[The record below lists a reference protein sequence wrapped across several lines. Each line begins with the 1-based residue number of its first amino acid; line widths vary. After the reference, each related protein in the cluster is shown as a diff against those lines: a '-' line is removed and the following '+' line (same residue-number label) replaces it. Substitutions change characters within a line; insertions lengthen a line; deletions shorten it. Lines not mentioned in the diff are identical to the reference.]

1 MRSSV
6 DMVITQRQFW
16 ELSRR
21 YRLSPRQRDIARAI
35 LSGALH
41 IEDLSRTRGINP
53 RTLASQLYRINKK
66 MHSGSLAEVLY
77 LFVRDAKDVGP

>member
-1 MRSSV
+1 M

-16 ELSRR
+16 ELSQR

-53 RTLASQLYRINKK
+53 RTLASQLYRMNKK
-66 MHSGSLAEVLY
+66 MHSGSLIEILY
-77 LFVRDAKDVGP
+77 LFVRDAKDIDP

>member
-1 MRSSV
+1 V

-16 ELSRR
+16 ELCQR
-21 YRLSPRQRDIARAI
+21 YRLSPRQREIARAI

-41 IEDLSRTRGINP
+41 IKDLRHTRGINP

-77 LFVRDAKDVGP
+77 LFVRDAKDIGP

>member
-1 MRSSV
+1 V
-6 DMVITQRQFW
+6 DMVITQREFW
-16 ELSRR
+16 ELSQR
-21 YRLSPRQRDIARAI
+21 YRLSPRQCDIVEAI

-66 MHSGSLAEVLY
+66 MHSGSLIEILY
-77 LFVRDAKDVGP
+77 RFGCDAKAIRP

>member
-1 MRSSV
+1 V

-16 ELSRR
+16 ELSQR
-21 YRLSPRQRDIARAI
+21 YRLSPRQCDIVQAI

-41 IEDLSRTRGINP
+41 IKDLRGTRGINP

-77 LFVRDAKDVGP
+77 LFVRDAKGISP

>member
-6 DMVITQRQFW
+6 DMVISQRQFW
-16 ELSRR
+16 ELSQR
-21 YRLSPRQRDIARAI
+21 YRLSPRQRDIVQAI

-41 IEDLSRTRGINP
+41 IKDLRRTRGINP

-66 MHSGSLAEVLY
+66 MHSGSLAEILY
-77 LFVRDAKDVGP
+77 LFVRDAKDIGP